1 MAQGNSYEEARK
13 QRLEDNKRR
22 FQELGV
28 LKIAS
33 SLSDVIKTK
42 RKYTLRSKTAP
53 LDPDLMRRSSRP
65 RSQVAYSEGTGRKNF
80 ETSYISTRVA
90 TKAERSDALKRAM
103 RYHLLSRNPSFVK
116 SMTFAHVSGG
126 FHLHIPSEI
135 INNHL
140 PKDKKVRIL
149 LEDEEGSVYETNT
162 HYGTRLNQWK
172 TFSMNH
178 KLDDGDALVMEL
190 IEPTRFKVHI
200 FRVSNDIS
208 EVQVDEL
215 EQARESNSVQTVDAV
230 HCRYISTR
238 VATKEERKDALKRA
252 ISFQSGLLSGNPSFV
267 KSMSRSQVS
276 GCFTLDL
283 PWEISNTHLPEESK
297 LRIVLED
304 EEGSMYIT
312 HYNGRSKLGEG
323 WRAFSRDHKLDHG
336 DALVIE
342 LIEPTRFKVYIF
354 KVSNDVSEVKVD
366 EPKKARES
374 KSSKTVDAEQ
384 ICQKL

>member
-13 QRLEDNKRR
+13 QRLEENKRR

-28 LKIAS
+28 LKIAN
-33 SLSDVIKTK
+33 SLSDVTKDKKKTPRIKDSSTE
-42 RKYTLRSKTAP
+42 
-53 LDPDLMRRSSRP
+53 PDLMRRSSRP
-65 RSQVAYSEGTGRKNF
+65 RIKLLTPEGTGRKNAKQGIISRIYLIF
-80 ETSYISTRVA
+80 FSYISTRVA
-90 TKAERSDALKRAM
+90 TEAERSDALKRAM
-103 RYHLLSRNPSFVK
+103 RFHLLSRNPIF
-116 SMTFAHVSGG
+116 F
-126 FHLHIPSEI
+126 
-135 INNHL
+135 
-140 PKDKKVRIL
+140 RIL

-172 TFSMNH
+172 TFTMNH

-190 IEPTRFKVHI
+190 IEPTRFKVRSPLPTTLFFMLFLHI

-215 EQARESNSVQTVDAV
+215 EQLLLKKNRN
-230 HCRYISTR
+230 
-238 VATKEERKDALKRA
+238 DALKRA
-252 ISFQSGLLSGNPSFV
+252 MSFQSGLLSRNPSFV
-267 KSMSRSQVS
+267 KSMSRSQK
-276 GCFTLDL
+276 
-283 PWEISNTHLPEESK
+283 SK

-304 EEGSMYIT
+304 EEGSLYIV
-312 HYNGRSKLGEG
+312 HYNGRN
-323 WRAFSRDHKLDHG
+323 HKLDDG

-384 ICQKL
+384 ICQSCNSKKAEHCDAEIN